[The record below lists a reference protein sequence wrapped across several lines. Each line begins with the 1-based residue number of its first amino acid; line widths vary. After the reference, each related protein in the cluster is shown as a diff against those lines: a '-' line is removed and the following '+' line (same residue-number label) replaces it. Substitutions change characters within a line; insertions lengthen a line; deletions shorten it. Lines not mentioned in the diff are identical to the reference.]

1 MWYKICQ
8 QMFDPEQSFKIDNFA
23 DRNLIN
29 EKIRDLSDIADMLD
43 YCSKLVYQ
51 TQRGARSVAA
61 QIRNNKKV
69 SSFPSVIEILEQ
81 ADQLAMDS
89 PPKFAELCKNAA
101 FELDQR
107 INKLKSLRKEF
118 ADGPV
123 NYLKPKKGLF

>member
-8 QMFDPEQSFKIDNFA
+8 QIFDPEQSFKIDNFS

-29 EKIRDLSDIADMLD
+29 ARIKDLSDLADMLD
-43 YCSKLVYQ
+43 YCARLVYQ
-51 TQRGARSVAA
+51 TQRGARNVAS

-69 SSFPSVIEILEQ
+69 SSFPNVVDILDK

-89 PPKFAELCKNAA
+89 PSKFAELCKDAA

-107 INKLKSLRKEF
+107 INKLKAMRKEF
-118 ADGPV
+118 AAKPV
-123 NYLKPKKGLF
+123 NYLKPKKGIF